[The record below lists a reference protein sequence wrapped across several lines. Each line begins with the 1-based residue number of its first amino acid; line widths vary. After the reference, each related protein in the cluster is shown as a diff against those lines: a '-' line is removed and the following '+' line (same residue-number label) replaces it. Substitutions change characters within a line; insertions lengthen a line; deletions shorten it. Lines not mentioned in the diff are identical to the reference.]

1 MRLLADENFH
11 GDILRGLLRVEP
23 KLDIVRVQD
32 TEIYQASDA
41 KVLEW
46 AARENRVLL
55 THDVQTITKYANDR
69 IKDGLPMP
77 GVIEV
82 ADDVSIG
89 QAIAEILVTVVASKP
104 DELENRIIYIPLR

>member
-23 KLDIVRVQD
+23 KLDIIRVQD
-32 TEIYQASDA
+32 TELYQASDA
-41 KVLEW
+41 AVLEW

-55 THDVQTITKYANDR
+55 THDVQTITKYAYER
-69 IKDGLPMP
+69 VRTGLPMA

-82 ADDVSIG
+82 RNDVSIG
-89 QAIAEILVTVVASKP
+89 QAIEEVLIVLTVAAP
-104 DELENRIIYIPLR
+104 TELANRIIFIPI